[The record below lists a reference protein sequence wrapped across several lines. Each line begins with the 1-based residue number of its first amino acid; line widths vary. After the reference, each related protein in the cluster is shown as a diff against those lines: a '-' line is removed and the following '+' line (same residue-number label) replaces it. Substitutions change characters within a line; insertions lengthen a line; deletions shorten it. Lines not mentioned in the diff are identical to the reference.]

1 MSVRSNT
8 EEFIKKARVV
18 HGDRFIYDKVDYITC
33 SRLVTITCRIH
44 GVFQQKPSEH
54 LRSVGCNKCSKISK
68 TSNSEFIDLAT
79 EVHGNQYDYS
89 KIEYFGLNKK
99 VEIVCSKHG
108 AFWQIP
114 KSHIKGYGCRFCGYE
129 DRSITIKK
137 GKTAIF
143 DKFIID
149 AKIIH
154 GDKYDYSKV
163 IFEGLNKDVELTCK
177 EHGSFF
183 IRPSNHLANQGCRVC
198 SGITT
203 WTTESFIKA
212 SIDVHGDLYD
222 YSKVVFKNVSEKVE
236 IICKEHGG
244 FSMRPLKHLYRK
256 DKCPKCSKNFKK
268 TREDVLMKFKEVHGD
283 TYEYILSDFTNTNDY
298 TDIVCRKHGVFNQ
311 SIVNHMQGRGC
322 RDCGYDI
329 VDVFRKESYVKNC
342 IENYNGVANLYLI
355 RCFNENEDFYKIGI
369 TCKDTIS
376 KRFPRG
382 THMPYSY
389 EEILFL
395 PSKPEIVWD
404 SENTLHEMF
413 SSMRY
418 EPNIVFGGSKT
429 ECFKFDDLNLV
440 KNEIFKILNLVNT

>member
-18 HGDRFIYDKVDYITC
+18 HSDRFIYDKVDYITC
-33 SRLVTITCRIH
+33 SRLVTITCRLH
-44 GVFQQKPSEH
+44 GDFQQKPSEH
-54 LRSVGCNKCSKISK
+54 LRSVGCNKCSNISK
-68 TSNSEFIDLAT
+68 TSEDEFIKLSV
-79 EVHGNQYDYS
+79 EVHGMTYDYS
-89 KIEYFGLNKK
+89 KINYTGVNNKI
-99 VEIVCSKHG
+99 EIVCSKHG
-108 AFWQIP
+108 SFWQIP
-114 KSHIKGYGCRFCGYE
+114 KSHIKGYGCKFCGYE
-129 DRSITIKK
+129 ARSITIKK

-143 DKFIID
+143 DKFILD
-149 AKIIH
+149 AKILH
-154 GDKYDYSKV
+154 DDKYDYSKV
-163 IFEGLNKDVELTCK
+163 IFEGLNKDVELICK

-183 IRPSNHLANQGCRVC
+183 IRPSNHLNKQGCREC
-198 SGITT
+198 SGVKT
-203 WTTESFIKA
+203 WTTESFINAAIEK
-212 SIDVHGDLYD
+212 HGNLYD
-222 YSKVVFKNVSEKVE
+222 YSKVNLKNANQKVE
-236 IICKEHGG
+236 IICKEHGV
-244 FSMRPLKHLYRK
+244 FNMKPLKHLYRR
-256 DKCPKCSKNFKK
+256 DKCPKCSKNFKM
-268 TREDVLMKFKEVHGD
+268 TRDDVLERFKRAHGN
-283 TYEYILSDFTNTNDY
+283 TYEYSLGDFTNTNDY

-311 SIVNHMQGRGC
+311 SIINHMQGRGC

-355 RCFNENEDFYKIGI
+355 RCFDNNENFYKIGI

-429 ECFKFDDLNLV
+429 ECFKFDDFNLV